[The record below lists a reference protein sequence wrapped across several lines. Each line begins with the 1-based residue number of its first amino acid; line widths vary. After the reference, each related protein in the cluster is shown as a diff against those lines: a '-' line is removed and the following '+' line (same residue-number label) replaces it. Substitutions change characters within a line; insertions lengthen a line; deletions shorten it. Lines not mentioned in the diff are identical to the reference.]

1 MHVVSFINVINNI
14 LIENNPKNYVDFQ
27 GVQSLGSS
35 YFGNLTQR
43 KGQTDPLNA
52 DGTTHTMLE
61 FRAQVRKV

>member
-43 KGQTDPLNA
+43 KGQTLSMLMVPLTPCRNL
-52 DGTTHTMLE
+52 GL
-61 FRAQVRKV
+61 K